1 MTRYDKLITRVLSGK
16 SDTGIGF
23 DELCAL
29 LKRLGSQHRTR
40 GDHHIFYRDAVQEII
55 NIQPKDGNAKPYQVK
70 QVRNLLLKYKLGEE
84 HEKS

>member
-1 MTRYDKLITRVLSGK
+1 LTP
-16 SDTGIGF
+16 TGIGF

-29 LKRLGSQHRTR
+29 LKRLGFQHRTR

-55 NIQPKDGNAKPYQVK
+55 NIQPKDGNVKPYQVK
-70 QVRNLLLKYKLGEE
+70 QVRNLLRKYKLGDE